1 MFTRNE
7 LERYD
12 RQMMI
17 DGFGEEGQE
26 RLKKARLFIAGAGGL
41 GSPVCMYLA
50 AAGVGKM
57 RIVDRD
63 RVELGNLNRQILYEY
78 EDIGKKKVDGDEET
92 PRKLSEHIQSETI
105 WETMAEDNVL
115 HLVGECDLIIDAMDN
130 FPTRYLL
137 NKAALAKN
145 IPFLHGAVYGFEG
158 RATTIIPGETPC
170 LRCLYPDAPR
180 VQTFPVIGVTPAV
193 IGCIQ
198 ATEAI
203 KYLVR
208 MGDLLNGRLLIYDGL
223 SLKFVEIGLQ
233 KDPACIDCS
242 R

>member
-26 RLKKARLFIAGAGGL
+26 RLKKAKLFIAGAGGL
-41 GSPVCMYLA
+41 GSPACMYLA
-50 AAGVGKM
+50 AAGVGKI

-63 RVELGNLNRQILYEY
+63 RVELGNLNRQILYGY
-78 EDIGKKKVDGDEET
+78 QDVGKKKVDVAGESL
-92 PRKLSEHIQSETI
+92 RRLNEHVELETI
-105 WETMAEDNVL
+105 WETMAEDNAV
-115 HLVGECDLIIDAMDN
+115 HLIGECDLIIDAMDN

-137 NKAALAKN
+137 NKAALTRDV
-145 IPFLHGAVYGFEG
+145 PLLHGAVYGFEG

-170 LRCLYPDAPR
+170 LRCLYPNAPLMPA
-180 VQTFPVIGVTPAV
+180 FPVIGVAPAV

-203 KYLVR
+203 KYIVR
-208 MGDLLNGRLLIYDGL
+208 MGDLLSGRLLVYDRL
-223 SLKFVEIGLQ
+223 SLKFVEIALE
-233 KDPACIDCS
+233 KDPACIDCG